1 MGRVL
6 FTRWYNT
13 WSQYHFTWHALSVK
27 YRNRNRR
34 NLSRIFVAWAKNAAE
49 TCRRVQILRNKCRK
63 SVVADMWK
71 EWCLSLSEASHFT
84 TILQKAGQRLTAM
97 QSAVAFSTWRLKA
110 EEERENRCKIRKVL
124 RVLGYMHLENALA
137 SWKKLVARKRRA
149 EQGVKK
155 SNLSA
160 LKVLMKSTH
169 SCTKQWRAFTKFKKQ
184 QRQRVTIG
192 LLRFVGKAFRGWK
205 PLRGSRE
212 EKELHQSVVCYKYA
226 LRRCKVMLRLLQRY
240 TRKAAHLRKT
250 LEIML
255 KDGTI
260 IAKAQISEWWRR
272 EARGTRLYKRRFCK
286 HLLKKV
292 VRCWLDRFLMQK
304 QVRKTMAKLAKPRQ
318 RRMKLWAFTEW
329 KLYSVETRVQKQ
341 KVSRHL
347 HQMGRRDEEQ
357 FLLAW
362 LEWVQNRIRRHA
374 RLRKGLSNLLAK
386 QFWCYHKAV
395 HVSRRQFA
403 AANLLLNFGEDRCL
417 TSSMREWHGVVLSKI
432 RTRVLVA
439 FR

>member
-1 MGRVL
+1 
-6 FTRWYNT
+6 
-13 WSQYHFTWHALSVK
+13 
-27 YRNRNRR
+27 
-34 NLSRIFVAWAKNAAE
+34 
-49 TCRRVQILRNKCRK
+49 
-63 SVVADMWK
+63 
-71 EWCLSLSEASHFT
+71 
-84 TILQKAGQRLTAM
+84 
-97 QSAVAFSTWRLKA
+97 
-110 EEERENRCKIRKVL
+110 
-124 RVLGYMHLENALA
+124 
-137 SWKKLVARKRRA
+137 
-149 EQGVKK
+149 
-155 SNLSA
+155 
-160 LKVLMKSTH
+160 
-169 SCTKQWRAFTKFKKQ
+169 
-184 QRQRVTIG
+184 
-192 LLRFVGKAFRGWK
+192 
-205 PLRGSRE
+205 
-212 EKELHQSVVCYKYA
+212 
-226 LRRCKVMLRLLQRY
+226 
-240 TRKAAHLRKT
+240 
-250 LEIML
+250 
-255 KDGTI
+255 
-260 IAKAQISEWWRR
+260 
-272 EARGTRLYKRRFCK
+272 
-286 HLLKKV
+286 
-292 VRCWLDRFLMQK
+292 
-304 QVRKTMAKLAKPRQ
+304 MAKLAKPRQ